1 MIQLEIINNEIFNNY
16 RGDYMNKVF
25 SFRMNKNLLNLNI
38 FIILFFLI
46 LSILSGIVLIRG
58 GIVFKAWD
66 FNFHLARVYEIKQ
79 SILDGNGLPKVS
91 LNSFMQNGSA
101 VMTMYPYINLLIPAI
116 ISSFIKNVT
125 ASIYI
130 LFILRN
136 FFALIMAYFSCYTFS
151 KSKYISIIFSMVYT
165 LSALVLHEN
174 FYATDLGISTSLIFL
189 PLVLFGSIQLIEK
202 YKWRQLAI
210 GLIFIS
216 LSHIIT
222 AVMSF
227 GLCLGM
233 IALNTS
239 NDNLKPILK
248 SVLKCLFVILLVT
261 SIFWIPFMVL
271 TLSNNIAMPS
281 MSWMLT
287 GVQFTDLANSIF
299 SDSVYF
305 PYINIFA
312 FAGLIIGNINYRQMN
327 IYVKQ
332 MFFISL
338 LLLFV
343 ASPLFPWNML
353 NGTFIRETFQRPYRV
368 YIIAQLLLSYIF
380 ADGTLQLCKNNKRKK
395 LAFIFISILTVM
407 TQMVGQ
413 KQIYD
418 TAKNNQYSNERII
431 DAVNKD
437 ANYYT
442 DYFPR
447 NAVKIKNDIINK
459 QGELRDGKKFSIN
472 IKGNGIMEF
481 KLLSDS
487 NDIRFP
493 FVMYNGIKYNIKVD
507 DVKVDYHVNN
517 DSQLYLK
524 HMDKGTHTLRINVE
538 KSFYDYFSYLVSFG
552 GLLLFWIDAILGRKR
567 KRM

>member
-312 FAGLIIGNINYRQMN
+312 FAGLIIGIINYRQMN

>member
-1 MIQLEIINNEIFNNY
+1 
-16 RGDYMNKVF
+16 MNKVF

-312 FAGLIIGNINYRQMN
+312 FAGLIIGIINYRQMN

-472 IKGNGIMEF
+472 IKENGIMEF

-524 HMDKGTHTLRINVE
+524 HMDKGTHTLKINVE

>member
-312 FAGLIIGNINYRQMN
+312 FAGLIIGIINYRQMN

-472 IKGNGIMEF
+472 IKENGIMEF

-524 HMDKGTHTLRINVE
+524 HMDKGTHTLKINVE